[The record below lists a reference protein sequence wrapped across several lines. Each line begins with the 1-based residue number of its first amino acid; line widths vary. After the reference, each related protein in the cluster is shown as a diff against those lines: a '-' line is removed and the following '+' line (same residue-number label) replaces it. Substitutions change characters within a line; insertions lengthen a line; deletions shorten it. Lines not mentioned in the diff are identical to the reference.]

1 MELNFQKIVLAVS
14 IIVFI
19 VVLVFIGLAL
29 RKANKEK
36 TWPPIVGS
44 CPDYWE
50 DTGNGC
56 YNKMSLGKCNIP
68 TADDKNLM
76 KFNVPPYNSS
86 DGACA
91 KAKWAKDCG
100 IEWDGISQ
108 VTNCSPPR
116 KTN

>member
-1 MELNFQKIVLAVS
+1 MELNFQKIVLVVA

-19 VVLVFIGLAL
+19 VALVFIGMGLN
-29 RKANKEK
+29 KANREK

-68 TADDKNLM
+68 TYDNKNLM
-76 KFNVPPYNSS
+76 NFNVTPYNTAE
-86 DGACA
+86 GACA

-100 IEWDGISQ
+100 VAWDGISD
-108 VTNCSPPR
+108 TKCP
-116 KTN
+116 